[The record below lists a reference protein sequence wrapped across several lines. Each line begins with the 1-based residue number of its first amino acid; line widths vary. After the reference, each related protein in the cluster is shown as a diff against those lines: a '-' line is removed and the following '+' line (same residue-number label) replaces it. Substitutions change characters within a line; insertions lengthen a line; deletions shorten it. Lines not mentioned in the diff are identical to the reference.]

1 LDKYVGL
8 KEKYPEIDDVQ
19 LVNWL
24 MLNILAGGDTTSA
37 TMRAVVYFL
46 AKTPAAY
53 EKLVNELDEVDLEL
67 PARWKD
73 IHSLPYLDAVI
84 SESLRVNPGIP
95 MIFERV
101 VPEGGFTLPDG
112 RHIPAGTKVGIN
124 PAVTNRDYDVFGDD
138 ADTFDPDRWL
148 RSKDESQQ
156 AFEDRLRRMKDV
168 LDFTFGGGGRVCMGR
183 YLAKLETYKLI
194 ATLYSLYD
202 VSISK
207 KDSHPLKCLSVA
219 NK

>member
-1 LDKYVGL
+1 
-8 KEKYPEIDDVQ
+8 
-19 LVNWL
+19 

-37 TMRAVVYFL
+37 TMRAVIYFL
-46 AKTPAAY
+46 AKAPAAY
-53 EKLVNELDEVDLEL
+53 EKLVNELDDVDLEL

-84 SESLRVNPGIP
+84 SESLRVNPGIA

-124 PAVTNRDYDVFGDD
+124 PAVTNRDYDVFGSD
-138 ADTFDPDRWL
+138 ADTFNPDRWL
-148 RSKDESQQ
+148 RSRDEPQQ
-156 AFEDRLRRMKDV
+156 AFDDRLRRMKDV
-168 LDFTFGGGGRVCMGR
+168 LDFTFGGGGRICMGR

-202 VSISK
+202 VSCSRK
-207 KDSHPLKCLSVA
+207 SSPEALLSC
-219 NK
+219 